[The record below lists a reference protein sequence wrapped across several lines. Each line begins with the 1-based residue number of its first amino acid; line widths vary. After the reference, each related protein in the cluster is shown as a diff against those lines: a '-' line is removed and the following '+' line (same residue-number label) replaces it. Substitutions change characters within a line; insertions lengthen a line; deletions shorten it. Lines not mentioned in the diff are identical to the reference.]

1 MDIKV
6 LLQDLAQG
14 LSNRS
19 GLAKKDSDTFVRAFF
34 ELIEQYLQQDKL
46 VKIKG
51 LGTFK
56 VVEVSGRDSVNV
68 NTGERIHIKGHSK
81 ITFTPDATIRDYVNR
96 PFADFE
102 TVILNDGVDRAAMEN
117 VGISSEDTLE
127 DLPVEDV
134 LPSDHVVE
142 DTPPSEEVVED
153 TAPSEDV
160 VEDALPS
167 EDVVEDT
174 LPSED
179 VVEDTPP
186 SEEVNSTIIQD
197 LSDMTLRA
205 ESFSEKIGDD
215 VTMRPQ
221 FFKSD
226 IESIDIVPDHNLNE
240 QEEDSDDLD
249 VTLRPGLSPDTE
261 CIDIPESALDDHDS
275 SISNSTSDD
284 IEVDLD
290 ITHVV
295 EDKVISDEVIE
306 DVAKDVE
313 EEATEEIVDEV
324 LEETPEEIVEEVS
337 EEIPV
342 EIVDEVSE
350 EAPEEIV
357 EEVSEEAPEE
367 IVEEV
372 LDKETEEHFVEDTV
386 DDIAVD
392 EVDDELPSEQ
402 VLDEQTSQHVVDELP
417 SEVVV
422 ESHEDSEDEVKN
434 EPRGKFSRPRYEL
447 RHTVEKQKDSEVE
460 PVVVAGSHSKFSPI
474 LLYVLLMIVF
484 AFVGYYAGSHHW
496 FDSPCTDETKVV
508 NTNVPVTNTL
518 DDEEDEVT
526 SVNGSL
532 DDEEAYPYEEQVE
545 PDFDDDGFDDEID
558 NSPVIPSSK
567 KNNSSA
573 KNSQDVQIDDAP
585 SKTASKPT
593 AKSDKISDNSAKYPQ
608 VNGGQYLITGVKSVH
623 TLKRGESINALARK
637 YFGEMEMAVYI
648 IKLNSL
654 SNPDIVDV
662 GQKIKI
668 PQLERK

>member
-174 LPSED
+174 
-179 VVEDTPP
+179 PP
-186 SEEVNSTIIQD
+186 LEEVNSTIIQD
-197 LSDMTLRA
+197 LSDKTLRA

-240 QEEDSDDLD
+240 HEEDSDDLD

-261 CIDIPESALDDHDS
+261 CIDIPETTLDDNDS

-284 IEVDLD
+284 VEVDLD

-295 EDKVISDEVIE
+295 EDKVISVEVIE

-324 LEETPEEIVEEVS
+324 SEETPEEIVGEVS
-337 EEIPV
+337 EEIPEEIV
-342 EIVDEVSE
+342 GEVSEEIPEGIVDEVSE

-372 LDKETEEHFVEDTV
+372 FDKETKEHFVEDTV

-392 EVDDELPSEQ
+392 EVDDEQPSEQ
-402 VLDEQTSQHVVDELP
+402 VLDEQTSQQVVDELP

-508 NTNVPVTNTL
+508 NTNVPVTDTF

-526 SVNGSL
+526 PVKGSL

-585 SKTASKPT
+585 SKTT
-593 AKSDKISDNSAKYPQ
+593 TKSDKISDNSAKYPQ
-608 VNGGQYLITGVKSVH
+608 VNGGQYLITGVKSLH